1 MAKWIPDRDCCR
13 ESLLASLLFFGG
25 EFKDSQ
31 GYPRIATCNHRIS
44 RVIYQLLKHFSGE
57 NILWEVSQ
65 EKFLQKRKVFNIM
78 VPLNEQMKEILGSW
92 GIPGEIKKNRLR
104 KSCCKRA
111 FLLGAFLIKGS
122 VNTPSK
128 YYHLEII
135 SPDKVLTG
143 ILQKIL
149 GQMEITTGV
158 TIRKNDQVIYIKKAD
173 HIANFLTIM
182 GAHGCLLKFEEI
194 RAIKETREEVRR
206 RVNCETA
213 NSYKTI
219 QAAVRQ
225 SFSIASLQDAG
236 ILSKLPKGLQEIAD
250 LRLRFPQASLK
261 ELGERFS
268 PPISKSSV
276 NSRLRRL
283 EALMEN
289 TKYEQQGLLTGN

>member
-13 ESLLASLLFFGG
+13 ESLLASMLFFGG
-25 EFKDSQ
+25 DFKEAE
-31 GYPRIATCNHRIS
+31 GYPRISTCNHRIS
-44 RVIYQLLKHFSGE
+44 RILYKLLKYFSGE

-65 EKFLQKRKVFNIM
+65 EKFLQKRKQFNVM
-78 VPLNEQMKEILGSW
+78 VPMNEPMKKFLESW
-92 GIPGEIKKNRLR
+92 GLPGEIKKNRLR

-122 VNTPSK
+122 INTPSK

-135 SPDKVLTG
+135 SPDETLTG
-143 ILQKIL
+143 ILHKIL
-149 GQMEITTGV
+149 QQMEISAGV

-173 HIANFLTIM
+173 DIANFLTIM

-213 NSYKTI
+213 NSDKTI

-225 SFSIASLQDAG
+225 ALSIASLQEKG
-236 ILSKLPKGLQEIAD
+236 LLEKLPRSLREIAD
-250 LRLRFPQASLK
+250 LRIRFPQASLK
-261 ELGERFS
+261 ELGERLN

-283 EALMEN
+283 ESMAEPPDD
-289 TKYEQQGLLTGN
+289 EQQGLLTGK